1 MWRPMIGYIRDM
13 SVIATSSS
21 SSTLVILVIL
31 FEYQV
36 YLHNEE
42 QEDYKNRLF
51 AYLLVLPIS
60 SEHKKNH

>member
-1 MWRPMIGYIRDM
+1 VAKEEYVFSP
-13 SVIATSSS
+13 T
-21 SSTLVILVIL
+21 IL

-42 QEDYKNRLF
+42 QEDHKNRLF

-60 SEHKKNH
+60 SKHKKNY